1 MKPIVYYAPWCPDT
15 KPFFDELNRL
25 GVEFEALDMV
35 GVSSHLKA
43 FLTLRDTHSAFD
55 KVKQN
60 GSIGIPALVLDNGEV
75 ILEQDKLAEL
85 FT

>member
-15 KPFFDELNRL
+15 KPFFDELQRL

-43 FLTLRDTHSAFD
+43 FLKLRDTHHAFD
-55 KVKQN
+55 KAKQH
-60 GSIGIPALVLDNGEV
+60 GAIGIPALVLDNGEV
-75 ILEQDKLAEL
+75 ILEQDKLAER
-85 FT
+85 FA